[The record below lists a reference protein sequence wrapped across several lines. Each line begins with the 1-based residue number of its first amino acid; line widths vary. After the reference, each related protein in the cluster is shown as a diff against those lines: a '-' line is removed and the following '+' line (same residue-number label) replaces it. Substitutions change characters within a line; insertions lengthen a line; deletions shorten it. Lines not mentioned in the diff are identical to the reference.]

1 MKENVLFGKCGLT
14 NLEFPRQST
23 KSLVLCFKL
32 FFFQVT
38 GYKKI
43 IGSVDSRIKD
53 GRYARPVLPGAR
65 QRAGPWVSRHQFIK
79 NSGDY
84 LISSSTFMMSFSR
97 LNLNLTNMLRFL
109 FMSNV
114 CIFRIL
120 LIRFLWLLVRR
131 ELTALWDTSYLQ
143 EAHL

>member
-1 MKENVLFGKCGLT
+1 MTRDNPTPQQRYTHLFAQRYRSPDKGKQVSLSVEKNEKKCTFGKCGLT

-65 QRAGPWVSRHQFIK
+65 QIFK
-79 NSGDY
+79 NC
-84 LISSSTFMMSFSR
+84 FMLKS
-97 LNLNLTNMLRFL
+97 LA
-109 FMSNV
+109 
-114 CIFRIL
+114 IA
-120 LIRFLWLLVRR
+120 
-131 ELTALWDTSYLQ
+131 ALYHNSDWIT
-143 EAHL
+143 